1 MPKRRPSGDGMVR
14 KRTTDGRWEGRIVV
28 GHKENGLPIYQTVLA
43 STQKELTSK
52 LNSYRESFKGVNL
65 TEDSRMSLGAWLDKW
80 LDEHMAFTLRP
91 STLKGHRHIVNDYI
105 KPHLGG
111 KQIYAVTTAD
121 VQKMYNA
128 LKKNGKLR
136 VGADG
141 EKGLS
146 GSTVR
151 SVHMVLHEAM
161 EYALREHLIVRNPTE
176 STTIPKASGAVMN
189 ILNDEQLD
197 RFMEAIRQE
206 PLWHDLFY
214 TAITTGLRRGE
225 LCGLMWT
232 DFDSDSGTLKIKRT
246 LTADG
251 AQLYVGDTKTVSGER
266 EILLPSSTAELL
278 RKRKAESRSK
288 WIFGDWMDFWFR
300 EFATPRL
307 KESTREIYGYR
318 IYKQIIPRI
327 GHIPLKE
334 LKQADLQGF
343 YASLKK
349 EGRLIRTEQYG
360 EGLSDAHIRSIHAH
374 CKAALDKAVE
384 QGLIY
389 VNPAKNCK
397 LPSKRSR
404 EMQILTKEEM
414 QRLLIQ
420 AIAFILYATNVWTPT
435 LTGIALLF
443 GIGNAFDSVVSLVA
457 YMFLLK
463 KEKINILK
471 VE

>member
-65 TEDSRMSLGAWLDKW
+65 TEDSRMSLGSWLDKW

-91 STLKGHRHIVNDYI
+91 STFKGYRHIINDYI

-121 VQKMYNA
+121 IQKMYNA

-176 STTIPKASGAVMN
+176 NTTIPKASGAVMN
-189 ILNDEQLD
+189 ILNDEQLN
-197 RFMEAIRQE
+197 RFMEAIKEE

-251 AQLYVGDTKTVSGER
+251 TQLYVGDTKTVSGER

-278 RKRKAESRSK
+278 KKRKEESRSK
-288 WIFGDWMDFWFR
+288 WIFPNFIKTEEPISPALAYGTLKRILKKAGLPSIRFHDLR
-300 EFATPRL
+300 HTFATHAIASGVDAKTL
-307 KESTREIYGYR
+307 SAIL
-318 IYKQIIPRI
+318 
-327 GHIPLKE
+327 GH
-334 LKQADLQGF
+334 AN
-343 YASLKK
+343 ASF
-349 EGRLIRTEQYG
+349 T
-360 EGLSDAHIRSIHAH
+360 
-374 CKAALDKAVE
+374 LDRYTHV
-384 QGLIY
+384 
-389 VNPAKNCK
+389 
-397 LPSKRSR
+397 
-404 EMQILTKEEM
+404 TTEM
-414 QRLLIQ
+414 QRNAANIMGGV
-420 AIAFILYATNVWTPT
+420 IDDI
-435 LTGIALLF
+435 
-443 GIGNAFDSVVSLVA
+443 IGEID
-457 YMFLLK
+457 
-463 KEKINILK
+463 
-471 VE
+471 

>member
-91 STLKGHRHIVNDYI
+91 STLKGYRLIVNDYI

-121 VQKMYNA
+121 VQKMYNI

-151 SVHMVLHEAM
+151 SVHMLLHEAM

-176 STTIPKASGAVMN
+176 NTTIPKASGAVMN

-197 RFMEAIRQE
+197 RFMEAIKEE
-206 PLWHDLFY
+206 PLWHGLFY

-232 DFDSDSGTLKIKRT
+232 DFDSDSGTLRIKRT

-251 AQLYVGDTKTVSGER
+251 TQLYVGDTKTVSGER

-278 RKRKAESRSK
+278 KKRKEESRSK
-288 WIFGDWMDFWFR
+288 WIFPNFIKTEEPINPALAYSTLKRILKKAGLPSIRFHDLR
-300 EFATPRL
+300 HTFATHAIASGVDAKTL
-307 KESTREIYGYR
+307 SGIL
-318 IYKQIIPRI
+318 
-327 GHIPLKE
+327 GHTN
-334 LKQADLQGF
+334 
-343 YASLKK
+343 ASF
-349 EGRLIRTEQYG
+349 T
-360 EGLSDAHIRSIHAH
+360 
-374 CKAALDKAVE
+374 LDRYTHV
-384 QGLIY
+384 
-389 VNPAKNCK
+389 
-397 LPSKRSR
+397 
-404 EMQILTKEEM
+404 TTEM
-414 QRLLIQ
+414 QRNAANIMGGV
-420 AIAFILYATNVWTPT
+420 IDDI
-435 LTGIALLF
+435 
-443 GIGNAFDSVVSLVA
+443 IGEID
-457 YMFLLK
+457 
-463 KEKINILK
+463 
-471 VE
+471 